1 MKELFGTAVPI
12 EEARAVAKAR
22 AGEGKKPGQNLF
34 IILLATLVIFLI
46 NSTITTIA
54 SLIFLGV
61 SNASNGGMEKAMEQ
75 LKNHEYSASMIIF
88 SLYLT
93 VIPII
98 LYALYAKVIEK
109 RKITS
114 LGFVKKKM
122 LPSYLL
128 GLVLAVLLMGFAAG
142 FGVITGAMTITKGEI
157 GVGTLILFI
166 TCWMIQGLSE
176 EVMCRGFL
184 MTSIARRYS
193 VTLGVIINSIVFAVC
208 HLGNP
213 GVTGLA
219 VINLFMFGVF
229 MSLLFIRTENIWAC
243 AACHSAW
250 NCIQGNV
257 LGIAV
262 SGMPVQTAFTTTFN
276 EKMPII
282 NGGAFGLEG
291 GLAVTIML
299 VIAITVLLISIKKRN
314 KKA

>member
-34 IILLATLVIFLI
+34 IILLATVAVFVI
-46 NSTITTIA
+46 NSCITTTASILFIIA
-54 SLIFLGV
+54 TNFSSDGI
-61 SNASNGGMEKAMEQ
+61 EKALEQ
-75 LKNHEYSASMIIF
+75 MKNAQYSGPVIIL

-98 LYALYAKVIEK
+98 LYVLYARVFEK

-128 GLVLAVLLMGFAAG
+128 GLVLAVVLMGFAAG
-142 FGVITGAMTITKGEI
+142 LCLVTGAMSIKKAEI
-157 GVGTLILFI
+157 GAGTLIMFI

-193 VTLGVIINSIVFAVC
+193 VTLGVIVNSLVFAVC

-213 GVTGLA
+213 GLTALA
-219 VINLFMFGVF
+219 FVNLILFGVF

-262 SGMPVQTAFTTTFN
+262 SGMPVQTVFSSTFN
-276 EKMPII
+276 EKLGLL

-291 GLAVTIML
+291 GLSVTIAL
-299 VIAITVLLISIKKRN
+299 VITITVLLIMIRKRN